1 MKLWHR
7 YNGLIIPV
15 LVVAMLTIWPVI
27 TGRPA
32 NRESAFTILK
42 AVALASSLNI
52 LLGYT
57 GYVSFG
63 HIVFYGFGGYMGIY
77 FLTEHGWSIWA
88 SMLAG
93 GIASGLLAFLLGS
106 AILRLRGAYFALAT
120 IGINEAM
127 KAFINNFDKLAEGM
141 SQLLVKLVESMSRL
155 LLNLGAGEAFVDS
168 LGETSLKIIDILIPR
183 LGGPT
188 GITLNFSVYKAYGG
202 AAEALQMSFYIGAGL
217 ALLALVMSYIVRTSK
232 FGLGLLAIRENEDAA
247 EVMGVV
253 TPRVKTWAYVLSA
266 IIPGMIGVL
275 FFFKNGNVEPHD
287 AFPLHASIELL
298 VMVMLGGQGTVLG
311 PILGAFAYQG
321 MRGYLVTSPVFK
333 DIQLSVSGAL
343 LLMIVLFIPA
353 GAIGWLRHRI
363 PSLRRVLA

>member
-1 MKLWHR
+1 MKTWQR
-7 YNGLIIPV
+7 YSGLILPILIVAALV
-15 LVVAMLTIWPVI
+15 LWPTLT
-27 TGRPA
+27 GKA
-32 NRESAFTILK
+32 SSRESSFTILK
-42 AVALASSLNI
+42 AIALASSLNI

-63 HIVFYGFGGYMGIY
+63 HIVFYGFGGYVGLY
-77 FLTEHGWSIWA
+77 LLTEQGWSLWMSI
-88 SMLAG
+88 LAG
-93 GIASGLLAFLLGS
+93 GVTSGILAFLLGS

-127 KAFINNFDKLAEGM
+127 KAFINNFDL
-141 SQLLVKLVESMSRL
+141 
-155 LLNLGAGEAFVDS
+155 F
-168 LGETSLKIIDILIPR
+168 
-183 LGGPT
+183 GGPT
-188 GITLNFSVYKAYGG
+188 GITLNFSVYKTYGG
-202 AAEALQMSFYIGAGL
+202 AAQALQTSFYVGAS
-217 ALLALVMSYIVRTSK
+217 LALVAILLSYFVRTSK

-247 EVMGVV
+247 EVMGVFA
-253 TPRVKTWAYVLSA
+253 PNAKTWAYVLSA

-321 MRGYLVTSPVFK
+321 MRGFLVTNDFFK
-333 DIQLSVSGAL
+333 DIQLSVSGVL
-343 LLMIVLFIPA
+343 LLIIVLFIPA

-363 PSLRRVLA
+363 PTLRRVFA

>member
-1 MKLWHR
+1 MRLWQR
-7 YNGLIIPV
+7 YSGLLIPV
-15 LVVAMLTIWPVI
+15 LAVAALALWPVI
-27 TGRPA
+27 TGKPA

-63 HIVFYGFGGYMGIY
+63 HIVFYGFGGYVGI
-77 FLTEHGWSIWA
+77 FLLTEQDWSLWGSI
-88 SMLAG
+88 LAG
-93 GIASGLLAFLLGS
+93 GIAAGTLAYLLGL
-106 AILRLRGAYFALAT
+106 ALLRLRGAYFALAT

-127 KAFINNFDKLAEGM
+127 RAFISNFDL
-141 SQLLVKLVESMSRL
+141 
-155 LLNLGAGEAFVDS
+155 F
-168 LGETSLKIIDILIPR
+168 
-183 LGGPT
+183 GGPT

-202 AAEALQMSFYIGAGL
+202 AAHALQTAFYIVAAL
-217 ALLALVMSYIVRTSK
+217 ALLAVVMSYFVRTSK

-247 EVMGVV
+247 EVMGIVA
-253 TPRVKTWAYVLSA
+253 PRAKNWAYVLSA
-266 IIPGMIGVL
+266 VVPGMIGVL

-298 VMVMLGGQGTVLG
+298 VMVMLGGMGTVLG

-333 DIQLSVSGAL
+333 DIQLSVSGIL

-353 GAIGWLRHRI
+353 GAVGWLRRRF

>member
-7 YNGLIIPV
+7 YSGIILPV
-15 LVVAMLTIWPVI
+15 LAVAALVIWPLI
-27 TGRPA
+27 TGKPA

-63 HIVFYGFGGYMGIY
+63 HIVFYGFGGYVGLY
-77 FLTEHGWSIWA
+77 LLTEKGLSLGLA
-88 SMLAG
+88 MLAG
-93 GIASGLLAFLLGS
+93 GLASASLAFLLGK

-120 IGINEAM
+120 IGVNEAM
-127 KAFINNFDKLAEGM
+127 KAFVNNFDL
-141 SQLLVKLVESMSRL
+141 
-155 LLNLGAGEAFVDS
+155 F
-168 LGETSLKIIDILIPR
+168 
-183 LGGPT
+183 GGPT

-202 AAEALQMSFYIGAGL
+202 AANALQTSFYIGAGL
-217 ALLALVMSYIVRTSK
+217 ALLAILLSYFVRTSK

-247 EVMGVV
+247 EVMGVIA
-253 TPRVKTWAYVLSA
+253 PNAKTWAYVLSA

-321 MRGYLVTSPVFK
+321 MRGFLVTSDFFK

-363 PSLRRVLA
+363 PTMRRVLA